1 MSCAL
6 FQPARLSQLGS
17 SLTAKKKKKRA
28 APLNELIVTE
38 DKYLENLVMVRDK
51 FRKPLR
57 IAASENGGLRDPPP
71 PDALDTV
78 GHSLRLIPLHIFL
91 QPNFTDRSND
101 GKKEEQFFI
110 PNFLRDHNK
119 VD

>member
-1 MSCAL
+1 MRPPRPLPATPTVEELYQNSEEIYQTI
-6 FQPARLSQLGS
+6 FPDKQPARLSQLGS

-57 IAASENGGLRDPPP
+57 IAASENGGLRDPPAP
-71 PDALDTV
+71 HTLD
-78 GHSLRLIPLHIFL
+78 
-91 QPNFTDRSND
+91 Q
-101 GKKEEQFFI
+101 
-110 PNFLRDHNK
+110 
-119 VD
+119 